1 MHSGPLVSFTT
12 KPQDSFLFLCDHLT
26 ILSVSDNISD
36 NILDLMQGDVVMV
49 SNNRVGPIGYTSNMR
64 WCSQES
70 LVNNWSYGDT
80 KPGFSNP
87 KMLEG
92 GNSSTV
98 GSPAESH
105 TGGIMTV
112 V

>member
-49 SNNRVGPIGYTSNMR
+49 SNNRVGPIGYTSKMR

-70 LVNNWSYGDT
+70 LVKNWSYGDT